1 MTDDD
6 PFDGLDVPGEDDLAR
21 AEQEL
26 TVHVESRRYDKPMTV
41 VEGSTRTRRTPAK

>member
-21 AEQEL
+21 ADR
-26 TVHVESRRYDKPMTV
+26 S
-41 VEGSTRTRRTPAK
+41 